1 MKNTLFLSVTLAAIV
16 YPSCVF
22 ANTAL
27 SKNKDDS
34 ENMTLSIHFN
44 NKEAKEIYKY
54 LEYAQGLGG
63 YVISDGGMSKS
74 YLSSPVI
81 TCKKTDPG
89 VLDRKPN
96 DDSPDL
102 YDCDLTIG
110 TNGLIQ
116 NP

>member
-1 MKNTLFLSVTLAAIV
+1 MKKTLFLSVTLAAIV

-34 ENMTLSIHFN
+34 GNTTLSIHFK
-44 NKEAKEIYKY
+44 NKEAKEIYKHLAY
-54 LEYAQGLGG
+54 SQASGG
-63 YVISDGGMSKS
+63 YVVSDNGMGKS
-74 YLSSPVI
+74 HLSSPAI
-81 TCKKTDPG
+81 TCTKSNPDMLG
-89 VLDRKPN
+89 RKLN

-110 TNGLIQ
+110 THGLTQ